1 MSSTHT
7 ENESPTVDTPQAAA
21 AASDGRP
28 PIIADRR
35 PSLLWVQTADLNLI
49 LDAATWLT
57 TAQAL
62 RENGWD
68 VFLVQPTSD
77 GAQMAIRDGMLL
89 VPKPATYFLGQV
101 FFHWSIMRWLSQRDD
116 IDVVMFHEMSSVML
130 LPARLRY
137 ILSSRRRPL
146 FIMDVRTLFMDAVT
160 PRVRDRLRGYYYRYT
175 HRLAELWVD
184 GYTVITEQMASA
196 LSIRPDR
203 LFGAWPSGV
212 DPSAFHL
219 ASEMRR
225 WSTGNEP
232 IRLVYIGTLRRERNL
247 SGLCRAVLE
256 GNTQGMN
263 FQLSIVGS
271 GDEQA
276 ELEALASTT
285 SGVVSVGPPVPH
297 HEVWRVLANAHVGVL
312 PFPDELKFRVSSPI
326 KLFEYMAAGMPIL
339 ATRVVCHTDVVGQDP
354 YVFWAETAD
363 QAALVDALRQ
373 VWNRRDTLSA
383 LGREATDAATRWT
396 WRSSA
401 AKMQRALEH
410 ALSTKKIRS

>member
-1 MSSTHT
+1 MSSRRT
-7 ENESPTVDTPQAAA
+7 ENESPAFDMPRAVAVSDTQ
-21 AASDGRP
+21 P
-28 PIIADRR
+28 PIATGRR
-35 PSLLWVQTADLNLI
+35 PTLLWVQTADLNLI

-62 RENGWD
+62 RENGWN

-77 GAQMAIRDGMLL
+77 GSPIAMRDGLLL

-101 FFHWSIMRWLSQRDD
+101 FFHWSIMRWLFHRDD
-116 IDVVMFHEMSSVML
+116 IDVVMFHELSTVML

-137 ILSSRRRPL
+137 VLSSRIRPL

-160 PRVRDRLRGYYYRYT
+160 PRLRDRLRGYYYRYT
-175 HRLAELWVD
+175 YRLANLWVD
-184 GYTVITEQMASA
+184 GYLVITEQMASA
-196 LSIRPDR
+196 LSIRTER
-203 LFGAWPSGV
+203 LFGVWPSGV
-212 DPSAFHL
+212 DLGAFRSAL
-219 ASEMRR
+219 EMRR
-225 WSTGNEP
+225 WPSGDEP
-232 IRLVYIGTLRRERNL
+232 IRLVYIGTLRHERNL
-247 SGLCRAVLE
+247 SALCRAVLE
-256 GNTQGMN
+256 ANTHGMN

-271 GDEQA
+271 GNQQA

-297 HEVWRVLANAHVGVL
+297 REVWKVLANAHVGVL

-363 QAALVDALRQ
+363 QSALVDALKQ
-373 VWNRRDTLSA
+373 VWSGRDMLSA
-383 LGREATDAATRWT
+383 LGRESRSAADRWT
-396 WRSSA
+396 WQVSA
-401 AKMQRALEH
+401 AKLQSGLERAVRE
-410 ALSTKKIRS
+410 KKVRT